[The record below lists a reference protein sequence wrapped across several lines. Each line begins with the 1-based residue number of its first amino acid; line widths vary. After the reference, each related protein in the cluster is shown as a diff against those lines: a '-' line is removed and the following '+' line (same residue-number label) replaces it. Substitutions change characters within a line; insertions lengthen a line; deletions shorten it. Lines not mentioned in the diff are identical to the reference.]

1 LKKAGY
7 PFVVKIASDRT
18 WLVPLGYA

>member
-7 PFVVKIASDRT
+7 PFVVKIASDHT